1 MKRDIAFPD
10 PATSRFR
17 RTLHERLEGL
27 YMSNFDHGPADDV
40 FPHLADSI
48 AEHHQV
54 VTIGSPEEQQ
64 LDHRSDSDP
73 QATES
78 LDDWL

>member
-1 MKRDIAFPD
+1 
-10 PATSRFR
+10 
-17 RTLHERLEGL
+17 
-27 YMSNFDHGPADDV
+27 MSNFDHGPADDV

-73 QATES
+73 QAIES